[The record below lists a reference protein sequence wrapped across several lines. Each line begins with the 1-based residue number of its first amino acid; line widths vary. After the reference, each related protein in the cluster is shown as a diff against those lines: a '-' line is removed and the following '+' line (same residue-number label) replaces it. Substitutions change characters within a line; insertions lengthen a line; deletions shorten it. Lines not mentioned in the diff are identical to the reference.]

1 MRNKEEIK
9 KKKRRK
15 KMTTTNLLFQNEWF
29 MFIKLRGF
37 QKVNLRVTQQK
48 VIKRPTGKNNCD
60 NSAIIVKPQ
69 PHKHTLVSGPDD

>member
-1 MRNKEEIK
+1 
-9 KKKRRK
+9 
-15 KMTTTNLLFQNEWF
+15 MTTTNLLFQNEWF
-29 MFIKLRGF
+29 MFIKQRGF

-69 PHKHTLVSGPDD
+69 PHKHTLAQIINFT